1 MVDEPQGDPLR
12 DSVTDT
18 LHGRAASGQ
27 EAPVIG
33 IIWNPSKTDRET
45 LEAALKKAVRQES
58 IEMPS
63 VSWFATSA
71 AESRQDLARRAID
84 EGCTTLIAAG
94 GDGTV
99 REVAEHLAR
108 RRGEGPDTDLR
119 PMSEVS
125 LGIVP
130 LGTGNLLARN
140 LRVPLNPAAAFRRI
154 LTEPPRSL
162 DVGEVRVTGADGTV
176 NDHVFTVM
184 IGFGIDAQMIVE
196 TDDDLKSNAGWLAYV
211 ESLGRALSG
220 AAVTDFTLR
229 VDDAAPESDAA
240 HTLLIGN
247 CGSIQG
253 GVTLLPDAVPD
264 DGKLDLLVLR
274 ADGIASWLDTL
285 QNMVWE
291 NGLMRAFQN
300 SDRAKS
306 SVSTSHLQATSLD
319 VELSAPLQFE
329 IDGDDVGEVT
339 ALAIRVRPAALRV
352 H

>member
-1 MVDEPQGDPLR
+1 MADEPLVAP
-12 DSVTDT
+12 
-18 LHGRAASGQ
+18 LHGRNASVQ
-27 EAPVIG
+27 NALNIG

-45 LEAALKKAVRQES
+45 LESALEKAVRQETLG
-58 IEMPS
+58 MPP
-63 VSWFATSA
+63 VSWFATS
-71 AESRQDLARRAID
+71 ETEHRHDLVRRAID
-84 EGCTTLIAAG
+84 AGCTTLIAAG

-99 REVAEHLAR
+99 REVAEYLAR
-108 RRGEGPDTDLR
+108 RHAASSEPGAQPGP
-119 PMSEVS
+119 EIS

-140 LRVPLNPAAAFRRI
+140 LQVPLNPTAAFRRI
-154 LTEPPRSL
+154 LTEPTRSL
-162 DVGEVRVTGADGTV
+162 DVGEVRVTATDGTV
-176 NDHVFTVM
+176 KDHVFTVM

-220 AAVTDFTLR
+220 AEVTDFRLR
-229 VDDAAPESDAA
+229 IDDAAAESESA

-264 DGKLDLLVLR
+264 DGKLDLLILR
-274 ADGIASWLDTL
+274 ADGIVSWLDTL

-291 NGLMRAFQN
+291 NGLMRTLQS

-306 SVSTSHLQATSLD
+306 STSTSHLQAASLE
-319 VELSAPLQFE
+319 VELASPLQFE
-329 IDGDDVGEVT
+329 IDGDDIGEVT
-339 ALAIRVRPAALRV
+339 ALAARVRPAALRV